1 MLLAIDLDGTLID
14 SAPDIAHC
22 LGVAM
27 QATGRP
33 APGEALTRD
42 LIGDGIETLL
52 ERALGELS
60 PVTATAPESSGEPA
74 AGGVP
79 PHDFRVALDTFSHCY
94 RENLYV
100 RSRLYPAVPVI
111 LDHYLHHGMKLCCIT
126 NKRIRYAEDILQ
138 QAGIRD
144 RFELVIGGDS
154 LAEKKPS
161 PMPLLSAAASLGIPC
176 DRAIMIGDSHHDLHA
191 ARAAGYAGFIWARYG
206 YCPAIDEGE
215 GDAISIMQRFADL
228 PVALDDLLAQI

>member
-33 APGEALTRD
+33 APGEALTRE

-52 ERALGELS
+52 ERALRELS
-60 PVTATAPESSGEPA
+60 PGEPA
-74 AGGVP
+74 SSKFTR
-79 PHDFRVALDTFSHCY
+79 DFEVALETFSRCY

-111 LDHYLHHGMKLCCIT
+111 LDHYRHHGAKLCCIT
-126 NKRIRYAEDILQ
+126 NKRISYAEDVLQ

-144 RFELVIGGDS
+144 RFELVLGGDS

-161 PMPLLSAAASLGIPC
+161 PMPLISAAESLGVPC
-176 DRAIMIGDSHHDLHA
+176 TRAIMIGDSYHDLHA

-206 YCPAIDEGE
+206 YCAALDERE
-215 GDAISIMQRFADL
+215 DDAIAIMQRFADL
-228 PVALDDLLAQI
+228 PIALDDLLAQI